1 MTLIKSISGI
11 RGTIGGAPGNALTP
25 VDIVKFTA
33 AYAATLPQRK
43 PQPNGERYKVVVG
56 KDARLSGD
64 MVEQLVVG
72 TLMGCGIDVV
82 KCGFASTPTT
92 EMAVLFAKADGGIIL
107 TASHNPRQWNALKL
121 LNDKGEF
128 LTAAEGQAV
137 LDLAAS
143 EEFSFA
149 EVDNLGTVEE
159 EDFTDKH
166 LDAVLAL
173 PAVDVEAIQAAH
185 FTVVVD
191 AVNSVGG
198 IIMPR
203 LLERLGVKCVE
214 LNCNPTGDFAHNPE
228 PLPANLVDL
237 SRTVVREQA
246 DLGVSVD
253 PDVDRLALICE
264 NGDPFVEEY
273 TLVSVADYLCEL
285 AEKAGKPIATV
296 SNLSS
301 SRALRDVTEA
311 HGGTYYASAVGEV
324 NVTTLMHRVNA
335 LIGGEGN
342 GGVIYPAIHAGRDAM
357 VGVALFLSNLAHKK
371 MKVSELKKTYPQY
384 FIAKNKIQLSDPA
397 LIDRI
402 LSELKKIYAN
412 ENINDIDG
420 VKISFEAK
428 KEWVHLRK
436 SNTEPIIRI
445 YAEAGSM
452 ERAEAL
458 GNEVIAVAPSATRLS
473 PSRTKSSDSVLL
485 PHHSPRGPAGPDP
498 ARGPDRLFLHAE
510 LLGHRPQP
518 LDVRHLPAAGEPA
531 GRLLTP
537 RRGTHAR
544 HEPHR
549 LRPGTPAGPGRRRR
563 GNPGR
568 GRPLLQLHEGR
579 DAADGDASAPG

>member
-25 VDIVKFTA
+25 IDIVNFTY
-33 AYAATLPQRK
+33 AYSATLSSRK
-43 PQPNGERYKVVVG
+43 PTPNGERYKIVVG
-56 KDARLSGD
+56 KDARISGD

-72 TLMGCGIDVV
+72 TLVSCGIDVV

-92 EMAVLFAKADGGIIL
+92 EMAVLFAQADGGIII

-137 LDLAAS
+137 IDLA
-143 EEFSFA
+143 EKGEFDFA
-149 EVDNLGTVEE
+149 EVDRLGTIEE

-173 PAVDVEAIQAAH
+173 PAVDAEAIRKAH

-191 AVNSVGG
+191 AINSVGG

-203 LLERLGVKCVE
+203 LLERLGVRCIT
-214 LNCNPTGDFAHNPE
+214 LNGNPTGDFAHNPE

-237 SRTVVREQA
+237 CETVVREKA

-253 PDVDRLALICE
+253 PDVDRLAFICE
-264 NGDPFVEEY
+264 NGEPFVEEY
-273 TLVSVADYLCEL
+273 TLVSVADYLCSL
-285 AEKAGKPIATV
+285 AEKEGKPIATV

-301 SRALRDVTEA
+301 TRALRDVTEA
-311 HGGTYYASAVGEV
+311 HGGKYYASAVGEV
-324 NVTTLMHRVNA
+324 NVTTLMHKVGA

-357 VGVALFLSNLAHKK
+357 VGVALFLSNLAHKGL
-371 MKVSELKKTYPQY
+371 KVSELKKTYPQY

-402 LSELKKIYAN
+402 LGELKKIYAR
-412 ENINDIDG
+412 EEINDIDG
-420 VKISFEAK
+420 VKIIFEAEK
-428 KEWVHLRK
+428 KWVHLRK

-445 YAEAGSM
+445 YAEAPTM
-452 ERAEAL
+452 EAAEAL
-458 GNEVIAVAPSATRLS
+458 ADQIITIANRIV
-473 PSRTKSSDSVLL
+473 K
-485 PHHSPRGPAGPDP
+485 
-498 ARGPDRLFLHAE
+498 E
-510 LLGHRPQP
+510 
-518 LDVRHLPAAGEPA
+518 
-531 GRLLTP
+531 
-537 RRGTHAR
+537 
-544 HEPHR
+544 
-549 LRPGTPAGPGRRRR
+549 
-563 GNPGR
+563 
-568 GRPLLQLHEGR
+568 
-579 DAADGDASAPG
+579 